1 MLSYQYVKLQ
11 LFPSVNPSLTVQS
24 GILSSTGLLAVVR
37 FLTYKLHCKAS
48 PCKTA
53 QNLPT
58 SRDKYTTFSDYDIAF
73 IIISNYNGLSVV
85 SPENFVVRNK

>member
-1 MLSYQYVKLQ
+1 MLSYQYEKLQ

-24 GILSSTGLLAVVR
+24 GILSSTGLLVVVR
-37 FLTYKLHCKAS
+37 FSTYKLHCKAS

-53 QNLPT
+53 QICQLLEYN
-58 SRDKYTTFSDYDIAF
+58 YTTFSDYDIAF

-85 SPENFVVRNK
+85 SPENFIVRIK